1 MSSTNIIADMGISWI
16 LKIYNYDLCTSN
28 NTNLE

>member
-1 MSSTNIIADMGISWI
+1 MFPANIIADMGISWI

-28 NTNLE
+28 NTNFE